1 MKSYPSIPRNIK
13 TGLFYAFDKLD
24 GSNIRVEWS
33 RKAGFY
39 KFGTRKRL
47 LDESDPILGPA
58 KPLFLER
65 YEESLG
71 EIARS
76 QRWERAVF
84 FCEFFGPSSF
94 CGAHDSDEEKEVL
107 LIDVNVHK
115 KGILGPRDFLSVF
128 EDVPH
133 APLLHHGMID
143 DDFVRSVRE
152 STLEG
157 MTFEGVI
164 VKGVP
169 DKKGP
174 GMFKIKSNAWLN
186 ALKTQCGE
194 DDNLFERLK

>member
-13 TGLFYAFDKLD
+13 TGIFYVFDKLD

-33 RKAGFY
+33 RKQGFY
-39 KFGTRKRL
+39 KFGTRRRL
-47 LDESDPILGPA
+47 LDESDTILGPA

-65 YEESLG
+65 YGDSLDK
-71 EIARS
+71 IAREN
-76 QRWERAVF
+76 RWDRAVF

-94 CGAHDSDEEKEVL
+94 CGAHDPDEEKEVL

-115 KGILGPRDFLSVF
+115 KGILPPKDFLKVF

-133 APLLHHGMID
+133 APLLHHGSVD
-143 DDFVRSVRE
+143 AEFVKSVRE

-157 MTFEGVI
+157 MSFEGVI

-169 DKKGP
+169 DRKGP
-174 GMFKIKSNAWLN
+174 GMFKIKSQAWLD
-186 ALKTQCGE
+186 ALKTKCG
-194 DDNLFERLK
+194 DDDKLYEQLK